1 MMMKMMIRR
10 FTFLLFLLLGMG
22 VAASAYNNTYAIVI
36 AVADYQNFAPDDGD
50 LNYTVDDANSFVRF
64 LKSKKGGSIP
74 ASNIVLLT
82 DAQATK
88 ANIQAK
94 AKALFAKAQKED
106 RVIFYFSGHGGKG
119 YFLPYDVTYEGDNL
133 LYFSEMKAI
142 FRTAK
147 CKTKLL
153 FADACFSGGMKESI
167 GKKMALKK
175 DHQKGVKAASDMNIA
190 VMMSC
195 QGDETSLETGA
206 LRQGL
211 FTYYLIEG
219 LGGMANSDGNRYVT
233 IQELFYYVYHKVQD
247 AAAKRGHKQ
256 TPELFGKFD
265 LRLIVANLQ

>member
-1 MMMKMMIRR
+1 MRR
-10 FTFLLFLLLGMG
+10 FALLLLMLLGMSM
-22 VAASAYNNTYAIVI
+22 AASAYNNTYAIVI
-36 AVADYQNFAPDDGD
+36 GVADYLSFAKDDGD
-50 LNYTVDDANSFVRF
+50 LNYTVDDAISFVNF
-64 LKSKKGGSIP
+64 LKSKKGGSVP
-74 ASNIVLLT
+74 ASHIVLLT
-82 DAQATK
+82 DALATK
-88 ANIQAK
+88 ANIQSK
-94 AKALFAKAQKED
+94 AKALFSQAQKED
-106 RVIFYFSGHGGKG
+106 RIIFYFSGHGGKG
-119 YFLPYDVTYEGDNL
+119 YFLPYDVTMDGDNL
-133 LYFSEMKAI
+133 LYFNEVKAI

-167 GKKMALKK
+167 GKKLPLKK
-175 DHQKGVKAASDMNIA
+175 NHQDGVKAASNMNIA

-195 QGDETSLETGA
+195 QGDETSIETGA

-219 LGGMANSDGNRYVT
+219 LGGMANSDGNKYIT
-233 IQELFYYVYHKVQD
+233 IQELFYYVFHKVQD